1 MDFVTYI
8 YIIVLLLLQ
17 SNECADKTTQEQN
30 KEGQYDPVTL
40 EQYGPES
47 EPQPILY
54 YVPHYQFQPQP
65 DQQLIPVY
73 YGPQYQPQYPYQQPS
88 QLYQPQEQQIEPTPI
103 PQPQQPYQPTPPQ
116 YYTGYQTQQPV
127 PYQEPPPPEQL
138 QPYYPGPQYPV
149 QQQYYPGPQYQ
160 PVPQYYPPPQP
171 QEYQL
176 PQQGIGYHGPQYQPV
191 PQYYPGYQPQPQQY
205 PQSEPQYVG
214 LQPIQPQIQQ
224 PQGPTQPTHQP
235 QPYYTGPPTQPTP
248 QPQPYYTGPPTQPT
262 PQYGPQPYQPIQHP
276 LPQPRQTRGPQSQP
290 RPTAPLRQPS
300 NLRPSILGPG
310 PGPFR
315 YPPQLLQNLRHQHIG
330 TPRQPTKQ
338 PIQQPIQFTEEPT
351 QQPTQHTAQTQAT
364 QEPTGLHPETI
375 PVEIGSDDD
384 EEPPKP
390 PKGPGDGD
398 QPPDKADEGEDEDE
412 DDEDED
418 EEEKKPSKDVKIC
431 NTITF
436 MKKNSEGNLVPMS
449 EGDYTVISYSE
460 YNIKYVFNAELEA
473 VLCDQETI
481 FTHLAGRDYC
491 KSVIHKRHH
500 GSFNFRRDDGF
511 VLVKFKNGK
520 WKFRARNNPDYVR
533 LYALDNEGKEIELD
547 EKSYYLKFTSS
558 GSFKY
563 EFLQN
568 VRLTK
573 FIIKDKVVWEKTITD
588 DHPSAVAVTERFNA
602 IIYFDTYTRVYGRR
616 KGRYRF
622 LFTRPNI
629 KYIKK

>member
-30 KEGQYDPVTL
+30 QEGQYDPLTL
-40 EQYGPES
+40 EQYGPEL

-65 DQQLIPVY
+65 DQQHIPVY
-73 YGPQYQPQYPYQQPS
+73 YGPDTYQPVQYQA
-88 QLYQPQEQQIEPTPI
+88 QEQHTEPTSI

-116 YYTGYQTQQPV
+116 YYTGYGPPQQY
-127 PYQEPPPPEQL
+127 YQHQPQPEQS

-149 QQQYYPGPQYQ
+149 QQQYYQEPQYQ

-176 PQQGIGYHGPQYQPV
+176 PQQGIGYYGPQYQ
-191 PQYYPGYQPQPQQY
+191 PQYYPGYQPQPY
-205 PQSEPQYVG
+205 PQTGYQLQYQ
-214 LQPIQPQIQQ
+214 QPISQPL
-224 PQGPTQPTHQP
+224 PQGPPPHPQPQ
-235 QPYYTGPPTQPTP
+235 QPYYTGPPTQPLQTQGPGPTTIQP
-248 QPQPYYTGPPTQPT
+248 QPQAVQHPQPSQPSQVTQSRQPIG
-262 PQYGPQPYQPIQHP
+262 PQY
-276 LPQPRQTRGPQSQP
+276 QPRHTG
-290 RPTAPLRQPS
+290 PLRQPS
-300 NLRPSILGPG
+300 NLRPGILGPA
-310 PGPFR
+310 PGTLRF
-315 YPPQLLQNLRHQHIG
+315 PPQLQKK
-330 TPRQPTKQ
+330 PRQQNIRTPTQ
-338 PIQQPIQFTEEPT
+338 RPTQRPT
-351 QQPTQHTAQTQAT
+351 QQPTK
-364 QEPTGLHPETI
+364 EPTQRPTKEPPTQQTTEPSGLQPETV
-375 PVEIGSDDD
+375 PVEIGSDED
-384 EEPPKP
+384 EEPLEP

-398 QPPDKADEGEDEDE
+398 KPPDKPEEGEDEDDGDE
-412 DDEDED
+412 DDDD

-436 MKKNSEGNLVPMS
+436 MKKNSEGKLVPMS

-473 VLCDQETI
+473 VLCDEETI

-533 LYALDNEGKEIELD
+533 LYALDNEGKEVELD

-588 DHPSAVAVTERFNA
+588 NHPSAVAVTERFNA

-616 KGRYRF
+616 KGKYRF